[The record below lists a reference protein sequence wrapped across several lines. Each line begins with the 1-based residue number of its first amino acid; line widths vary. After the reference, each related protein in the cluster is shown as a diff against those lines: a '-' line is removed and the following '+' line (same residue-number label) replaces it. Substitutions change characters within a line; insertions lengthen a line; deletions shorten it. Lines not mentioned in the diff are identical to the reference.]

1 MKIGFVQFNPS
12 FGKKQEN
19 CKAVESL
26 LRSVQADVLVLPE
39 LFNTGYAFLDKEE
52 LTKLAEPAQG
62 ETSEFI
68 HMLAKKKECALAYGF
83 AESTDDFCYNSM
95 SFIAPSGMI
104 STYRKSHL
112 FFEEKHLFKPG
123 DTGFQ
128 VFEYA
133 GVKFGLLI
141 CWDWI
146 YPEAM
151 RTMALKGAQIIL
163 HSANL
168 VTPYCPDA
176 MKTRA
181 IENRVFIVTADR
193 AGDEIRGGK
202 NFHFIG
208 KSQVVAPNGDILVR
222 VDEEV
227 CAKAIEIAPEAA
239 LNKKMNI
246 HNDLFLDRR
255 ENLYYK

>member
-1 MKIGFVQFNPS
+1 MRIGFLQFNPS
-12 FGKKQEN
+12 FGNKDEN
-19 CKAVESL
+19 LATAERML
-26 LRSVQADVLVLPE
+26 TDAAADVIVLPE
-39 LFNTGYAFLDKEE
+39 LFNTGYAFLNKHE
-52 LTKLAEPAQG
+52 LAGLAEPVNG
-62 ETSEFI
+62 KTGDFI
-68 HMLAKKKECALAYGF
+68 YGLAKRLECAIAYGF
-83 AESTDDFCYNSM
+83 AEKENDAYYNSM
-95 SFIAPSGMI
+95 SFVAPSGTI
-104 STYRKSHL
+104 ASYRKSHL
-112 FFEEKHLFKPG
+112 FFEEKFLFQPG
-123 DTGFQ
+123 NTGFK

-133 GVKFGLLI
+133 GVKFGMLI

-151 RTMALKGAQIIL
+151 RTLALKGAQIIL
-163 HSANL
+163 HAANL

-193 AGDEIRGGK
+193 AGDEIRNGK

-208 KSQVVAPNGDILVR
+208 KSQVVAPDGEILVR
-222 VDEEV
+222 VGEEE
-227 CAKAIEIAPEAA
+227 CLKATDINPHLA

-255 ENLYYK
+255 DKIYYR